1 MKTKL
6 CLSERVFVCSEC
18 GLVIDRDLNAAMNLK
33 REALR
38 INSKD
43 AQSCGE
49 SLNGR
54 GDDSAGCLFEG
65 SETIVSEAISG
76 ESEILLQHTMGQCK

>member
-1 MKTKL
+1 MG
-6 CLSERVFVCSEC
+6 VAQ
-18 GLVIDRDLNAAMNLK
+18 LVAQRSPK
-33 REALR
+33 P
-38 INSKD
+38 KD
-43 AQSCGE
+43 AGSSPATHASQTLSAKGE

-76 ESEILLQHTMGQCK
+76 ESEILLQPTMGQCK